1 MQKEK
6 TKRWNTKIKNKR
18 KGENV
23 MGYKFRKTLKDQ
35 TAMQG
40 QMKGTIYF
48 MLAMIAIAT
57 FSLPVALGLYW
68 ITSSMFTVVQ
78 NKLVEGKKAK
88 K

>member
-1 MQKEK
+1 MAK
-6 TKRWNTKIKNKR
+6 
-18 KGENV
+18 
-23 MGYKFRKTLKDQ
+23 
-35 TAMQG
+35 

-48 MLAMIAIAT
+48 MLAMILIAA